1 MEMVFYT
8 FCAFLPIHLLAYLPF
23 LDILRFGKRWM
34 ELTVVGNLLAHLLG
48 TFWAVQ
54 AGRMDLLTVVG
65 MAMVPLS
72 LALYFLNIRLSPG
85 KLLFTY
91 MLLVNYQ
98 IIAMGFSAF
107 LADTLLHA
115 PVRGWESGLFCLL
128 IFILAWRP
136 MYRLFRYAA
145 DQVYRHRRAP
155 AVAGHLA
162 APGGDE
168 RDGLRAQR
176 RARRP
181 VGAELAVSVFP
192 DRPACVRG
200 AGLQGAGQLS
210 GRDPK
215 AGDPPGAAQLRD
227 APAADAD
234 GGAEQAQPPD
244 DGTRGAASP
253 AAP

>member
-34 ELTVVGNLLAHLLG
+34 VLTVVGNLLAHLLG

-115 PVRGWESGLFCLL
+115 
-128 IFILAWRP
+128 I
-136 MYRLFRYAA
+136 
-145 DQVYRHRRAP
+145 
-155 AVAGHLA
+155 
-162 APGGDE
+162 
-168 RDGLRAQR
+168 
-176 RARRP
+176 
-181 VGAELAVSVFP
+181 
-192 DRPACVRG
+192 
-200 AGLQGAGQLS
+200 
-210 GRDPK
+210 
-215 AGDPPGAAQLRD
+215 
-227 APAADAD
+227 
-234 GGAEQAQPPD
+234 
-244 DGTRGAASP
+244 
-253 AAP
+253 